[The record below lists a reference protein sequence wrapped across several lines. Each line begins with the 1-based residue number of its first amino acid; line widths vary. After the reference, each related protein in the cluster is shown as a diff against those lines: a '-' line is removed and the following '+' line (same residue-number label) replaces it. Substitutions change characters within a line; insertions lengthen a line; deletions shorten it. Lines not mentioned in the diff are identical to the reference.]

1 MKNQLKTILLLGV
14 LSVLLVAI
22 GGAIGPTT
30 LYLFLGL
37 AVLMNLGAWL
47 FSDRLVL
54 RMNGARLIAPE
65 EAPGLHR
72 MVEELAEKA
81 GIPTPRLAVIRD
93 PTPNAFAT
101 GRSPSRSVVAVT
113 EGLLAALSPRELR
126 GVIAHELAHVGN
138 RDTLIATIAA
148 MFATVI
154 TYVANVVQWGA
165 IFGGGQQSDDGEG
178 HGAGGG
184 LLMAFLAPVAATM
197 VQLGISRSREFH
209 ADETAARLTGDPM
222 ALASALRKLQR
233 HGESMTP
240 EHAPQPASAGLYIV
254 NPFSGRGMLRWF
266 STHPP
271 IEDRVRRLEE
281 IADEM
286 NGHRIAS

>member
-22 GGAIGPTT
+22 GGAIGKTT

-65 EAPGLHR
+65 DAPGLHR
-72 MVEELAEKA
+72 MVEELADKA
-81 GIPTPRLAVIRD
+81 GIPTPRLAVIPD

-101 GRSPSRSVVAVT
+101 GRCPSRSVVAVT

-165 IFGGGQQSDDGEG
+165 IFGGGQQSEDGEG
-178 HGAGGG
+178 QGAGGG

-222 ALASALRKLQR
+222 ALASALRKLQH
-233 HGESMTP
+233 HGESMAA

-254 NPFSGRGMLRWF
+254 NPFSGQGLMRWF

-271 IEDRVRRLEE
+271 IEDRIRRLEE
-281 IADEM
+281 IAAEM
-286 NGHRIAS
+286 DGRRIAS